1 VKAEMAAEVGSG
13 IRRVFPSLA
22 ESVIDDNVDALTRAP
37 TCSGQRYGRTR
48 RIVRLIAC
56 DRGI

>member
-22 ESVIDDNVDALTRAP
+22 ESVIDDNVDALT
-37 TCSGQRYGRTR
+37 
-48 RIVRLIAC
+48 
-56 DRGI
+56 